1 MTGQKVISARY
12 GTKLSLSLDAVTHSS
27 AATVPPQARK
37 PAFGLRR
44 SHLRILFLHQQFALS
59 RLSPLFTSFTLLY
72 LPLSTSPPFL
82 ISSRSPG
89 ISPTTLITKMAAI
102 STVVA
107 RDTYAALS
115 KRQNWAAQEPGVITV
130 FCIVG
135 VVAIGLIC
143 LFIYKKLV
151 ARRERRQAVV

>member
-1 MTGQKVISARY
+1 
-12 GTKLSLSLDAVTHSS
+12 
-27 AATVPPQARK
+27 
-37 PAFGLRR
+37 
-44 SHLRILFLHQQFALS
+44 
-59 RLSPLFTSFTLLY
+59 
-72 LPLSTSPPFL
+72 
-82 ISSRSPG
+82 
-89 ISPTTLITKMAAI
+89 MAAI
-102 STVVA
+102 STSVVA

-135 VVAIGLIC
+135 VVGIGLIC